1 MSPCALSPRVPS
13 NISCNRIQANEKYI
27 LKERYWEKKPEKTAD
42 ISRSYHWF
50 PREMTSE
57 KRTQKFHTD
66 DASLHRSRYCFW
78 LVVSREK
85 FTSANQKHYPALG
98 SEWRVI
104 SVEFLRSSLRRHF
117 AGKPVVASRNVGCF
131 LRLVET
137 IIYSFSLH
145 DIFYLCAGIWRVHFV
160 TFLRLP

>member
-85 FTSANQKHYPALG
+85 FASANQEHYPGLG

-104 SVEFLRSSLRRHF
+104 SVEFLHSSLRRHF

-131 LRLVET
+131 LNQ
-137 IIYSFSLH
+137 
-145 DIFYLCAGIWRVHFV
+145 GISV
-160 TFLRLP
+160 TSRFPCICQFG